1 MVRHRSAFF
10 GLALSLAVLGTTACE
25 DKTDIVIP
33 DPPAPALQISVTP
46 AAITIEEGESGQMVA
61 QVTGG
66 ATGGDKSVTWTSS
79 NTSVATV
86 SANGNVV
93 TVSGVARGT
102 STIRATAVADP
113 NVSAAAVVTVEAVG
127 GGVPPSI
134 SIKSITTGATNVPV
148 NINNV
153 AGQIEITLNLEVPV
167 GTFVDRVEILA
178 NNQVIYTQSFTGVD
192 LGLAVDEAQNA
203 VDLVASWNTAEFDR
217 TQLGIVGTVQGNYP
231 NGTTT
236 VTAQVVGG
244 QGTITATTST
254 NIVLNNVPFIYSR
267 LNYPTGAGM
276 AINVATGLAWYT
288 GDIHVTAMGVKYN
301 NDPAN
306 DIASVTL
313 TNTGSD
319 PEVVTD
325 NTPADGFQLVLQ
337 KSGGSALSRIE
348 LLETGAPA
356 TPLGVVLSLASVTAG
371 GAGGPA
377 CVVTENTPVPLNL
390 GCVGAVP
397 ANQMPLAT
405 PLNWDNVA
413 PAITLFD
420 LTPAT
425 LGCAPALACYIS
437 GNPATPAFIFAARA
451 GFFTHVDAGV
461 GSPTVTFMAGEPGSL
476 IPVAT
481 GEDLPETVVP
491 SFIAS
496 ATTCDALQNC
506 RTQFASTAGVGQNS
520 ATGAQLVGVD
530 STDPTA
536 TVDNVTPNMS
546 TNIAL
551 NPAWTISF
559 SDAGV
564 GPSGFSALPVSVQL
578 KKTTPAGSTCYIPQ
592 SPVDP
597 TAAGQVACTT
607 SSGAINYQVDDGVI
621 DVDLT
626 LVPGTSEGYWELTAF
641 VRDQATNFSK
651 PSVERITLN
660 DVTPPVIGGIAG
672 PSSLPGG
679 ANVTFSAGLA
689 DNVDLG
695 WIEPFLTYGAGPV
708 FQYPDVTLGAYGV
721 ADGLVSTTTGNFTIG
736 GFVRS
741 VEANLA
747 TGRSGGVVNEAS
759 RVDFNVF
766 DIATNTANAFVNIT
780 PAVQFAAGG
789 AIPALSVIAPTIF
802 APADVAHGN
811 FIHQAPSAPQVCQG
825 TAAACGATPP
835 ASTVLSATMTGPNA
849 TFANPFIRVE
859 FYYQDPVN
867 LRWYLIGVGAASASD
882 NTVTTTRTWTYS
894 NTWTVTGL
902 TASDGAALHNGHL
915 SWPLGGLP
923 LVAVGVHSTGSAI
936 ISTGTPQTID
946 ITAT

>member
-1 MVRHRSAFF
+1 M
-10 GLALSLAVLGTTACE
+10 TACE
-25 DKTDIVIP
+25 EKVVVP
-33 DPPAPALQISVTP
+33 PVDPPALQISVTP
-46 AAITIEEGESGQMVA
+46 AAITIDAGESTEMVA

-79 NTSVATV
+79 NTAVATV

-93 TVSGVARGT
+93 TVGGVAEGT
-102 STIRATAVADP
+102 STIRATAVADA
-113 NVSAAAVVTVEAVG
+113 NVSAAAVVTVEAPG
-127 GGVPPSI
+127 GSVPPSVT
-134 SIKSITTGATNVPV
+134 IKSITTGATNVPV

-153 AGQIEITLNLEVPV
+153 AGQVEITLNLELPP
-167 GTFVDRVEILA
+167 GTEYDRVELFA
-178 NNQVIYTQSFTGVD
+178 NTIRIYCQGAVGSCTAPEAG
-192 LGLAVDEAQNA
+192 LGTSGAGFSVDEAQSA
-203 VDLVASWNTAEFDR
+203 VELLASWNTADFDR
-217 TQLGIVGTVQGNYP
+217 SVLGSVGTVQGTYP
-231 NGTTT
+231 NGSTQI
-236 VTAQVVGG
+236 TAQVVGP

-288 GDIHVTAMGVKYN
+288 GDISVTAMGVKFN
-301 NDPAN
+301 DDPAN
-306 DIASVTL
+306 DIASITL
-313 TNTGSD
+313 TNTGTD
-319 PEVVTD
+319 PETVTD

-337 KSGGSALSRIE
+337 KSGGSAASRID
-348 LLETGAPA
+348 LLETGAPG
-356 TPLGVVLSLASVTAG
+356 TPAGVILTVASVTAG

-413 PAITLFD
+413 PVITLFD

-437 GNPATPAFIFAARA
+437 GNPLTPAFIFAARA

-481 GEDLPETVVP
+481 GEDLAETVVP
-491 SFIAS
+491 SLIAS

-506 RTQFASTAGVGQNS
+506 ATQFASTAGLGQNS

-536 TVDNVTPNMS
+536 TVDNVTPNLS

-578 KKTTPAGSTCYIPQ
+578 KNTTPAGSTCYIPQ

-597 TAAGQVACTT
+597 TLAGQVACTT

-626 LVPGTSEGYWELTAF
+626 LVPGTSEGYWEITAF
-641 VRDQATNFSK
+641 VRDQAMNFSK
-651 PSVERITLN
+651 PNTDRITLN

-695 WIEPFLTYGAGPV
+695 WIEPYLTYGGGPV
-708 FQYPDVTLGAYGV
+708 LQYPDVTLGAYGV
-721 ADGLVSTTTGNFTIG
+721 LDGLVSTTTGNFTIG

-741 VEANLA
+741 VEASIA

-759 RVDFNVF
+759 QVDFDVF
-766 DIATNTANAFVNIT
+766 DIATNTSNAFVNII

-789 AIPALSVIAPTIF
+789 PIPALSVISPTIF
-802 APADVAHGN
+802 APADVNHGN

-825 TAAACGATPP
+825 TAAACGSTPP

-867 LRWYLIGVGAASASD
+867 ARWYLIGVGAASASD

-902 TASDGAALHNGHL
+902 LDSAGAPLVNAL
-915 SWPLGGLP
+915 LP
-923 LVAVGVHSTGSAI
+923 IVAVGVHSTGSAI